1 MSTLHPTGVVAPAAT
16 PAKPTKARWEEQLL
30 TGSRGPALGLL
41 VLCVALTIYSPF
53 FLTKDN
59 LLNVIDQVTVL
70 GVLALGMTAVII
82 IGGIDLSVGSVLALA
97 MMVLGWLSHDGG
109 LPVSLA
115 VVGALI
121 AGAAA
126 GAVNGV
132 LTTKAKLPAFIATL
146 AMFSVARGLA
156 NVITDG
162 QQIVGFPASFTDLA
176 SSRLLGW
183 VSATVAL
190 LIVLYVAGWAFLR
203 YRANGRALYA
213 LGGSPEVARLA
224 GLRTRKLTIAV
235 YTVTGLLAGVAA
247 VILAMRLDSAQPSA
261 ATGYELDTIAAVVIG
276 GAALSGGRGTIRGT
290 LIGAFVIGFL
300 VDGLVL
306 VGVSVFW
313 QEVIKGA
320 VIVLAVAIDQI
331 QQKLQKRRELRRV
344 AAATPQPA

>member
-1 MSTLHPTGVVAPAAT
+1 MSALHPTGKVAAAAVPAER
-16 PAKPTKARWEEQLL
+16 TKARWEEQLL
-30 TGSRGPALGLL
+30 SGSRGPALALI

-82 IGGIDLSVGSVLALA
+82 IGGIDLSVGAVLALA

-115 VVGALI
+115 VVGALA

-126 GAVNGV
+126 GAVNGL

-146 AMFSVARGLA
+146 AMFSIARGLA

-162 QQIVGFPASFTDLA
+162 QQIVGFPTSFTDLA

-183 VSATVAL
+183 ISATVAL
-190 LIVLYVAGWAFLR
+190 LFVLYIAGWAFLR

-224 GLRTRKLTIAV
+224 GLKTTRLTIAV
-235 YTVTGLLAGVAA
+235 YSVTGLLAGVAA

-276 GAALSGGRGTIRGT
+276 GASLSGGVGTVTGT
-290 LIGAFVIGFL
+290 ALGVLIIGVLRNGLSLMSVSPFVQMVVIG
-300 VDGLVL
+300 V
-306 VGVSVFW
+306 
-313 QEVIKGA
+313 VIA
-320 VIVLAVAIDQI
+320 LAVMLDV
-331 QQKLQKRRELRRV
+331 LRRKE
-344 AAATPQPA
+344 A

>member
-162 QQIVGFPASFTDLA
+162 QQIVGFPSSFTDLA

-183 VSATVAL
+183 ISATVAL
-190 LIVLYVAGWAFLR
+190 LIVLYVIGWAFLR

-213 LGGSPEVARLA
+213 LGGSQEVARLA
-224 GLRTRKLTIAV
+224 GLKTTRLTIAV
-235 YTVTGLLAGVAA
+235 YSVTGLLAGVAA

-276 GAALSGGRGTIRGT
+276 GASLSGGVGTVTGT
-290 LIGAFVIGFL
+290 ALGVLIIGVLRNGLSLMSVSPFVQMVVIG
-300 VDGLVL
+300 V
-306 VGVSVFW
+306 
-313 QEVIKGA
+313 VIA
-320 VIVLAVAIDQI
+320 LAVMLDV
-331 QQKLQKRRELRRV
+331 LRRKE
-344 AAATPQPA
+344 A

>member
-1 MSTLHPTGVVAPAAT
+1 VSTLQPSGPTALPAAA

-30 TGSRGPALGLL
+30 TGSRGPALALL

-70 GVLALGMTAVII
+70 GILALGMTAVII
-82 IGGIDLSVGSVLALA
+82 IGGIDLSVGAVLALA

-115 VVGALI
+115 IVGALA

-132 LTTKAKLPAFIATL
+132 LTTHAKLPAFIATL

-162 QQIVGFPASFTDLA
+162 QQIVGFPTSFTNLA

-183 VSATVAL
+183 VSATVAVL
-190 LIVLYVAGWAFLR
+190 LILYVAGWAFLR
-203 YRANGRALYA
+203 YRRNGRALYA
-213 LGGSPEVARLA
+213 LGGSQEVARLA
-224 GLRTRKLTIAV
+224 GLRTTRLTIAV
-235 YTVTGLLAGVAA
+235 YTVTGLLAGLAA

-276 GAALSGGRGTIRGT
+276 GASLSGGVGTVTGT
-290 LIGAFVIGFL
+290 ALGVLIIGVLRNGLSLMSVSPFVQMVVIG
-300 VDGLVL
+300 V
-306 VGVSVFW
+306 
-313 QEVIKGA
+313 VIA
-320 VIVLAVAIDQI
+320 LAVMLDV
-331 QQKLQKRRELRRV
+331 LRRKE
-344 AAATPQPA
+344 A

>member
-1 MSTLHPTGVVAPAAT
+1 MSTVQPTGRVAAAT
-16 PAKPTKARWEEQLL
+16 PAEAKKKSGWEDQLL
-30 TGSRGPALGLL
+30 SGSRGPALALI
-41 VLCVALTIYSPF
+41 VLAVALTIYSPF

-70 GVLALGMTAVII
+70 GILALGMTAVIV
-82 IGGIDLSVGSVLALA
+82 IGGIDLSVGAVLALA

-109 LPVSLA
+109 LPMSLA
-115 VVGALI
+115 IVGALV

-126 GAVNGV
+126 GFVNGAM
-132 LTTKAKLPAFIATL
+132 TTYARLPAFIATL

-162 QQIVGFPASFTDLA
+162 QQIVGFPASFDNLA

-183 VSATVAL
+183 ISATVAIL
-190 LIVLYVAGWAFLR
+190 AILYFVGWAFLR

-224 GLRTRKLTIAV
+224 GLPVRRLTVAV
-235 YTVTGLLAGVAA
+235 YAATGLLAGLAA

-276 GAALSGGRGTIRGT
+276 GARLSGGGGRGCGAAPPSLSGGVGSVGGT
-290 LIGAFVIGFL
+290 ALGVLIIGVLRNGLSLMSVSPFVQQVVIG
-300 VDGLVL
+300 V
-306 VGVSVFW
+306 
-313 QEVIKGA
+313 VIA
-320 VIVLAVAIDQI
+320 LAVMLDV
-331 QQKLQKRRELRRV
+331 LRRKE
-344 AAATPQPA
+344 A

>member
-1 MSTLHPTGVVAPAAT
+1 MSTLHPAGTVAPAAV
-16 PAKPTKARWEEQLL
+16 PATKDKARWEEQLL

-82 IGGIDLSVGSVLALA
+82 IGGIDLSVGAVLALA

-109 LPVSLA
+109 LPISLA
-115 VVGALI
+115 IVGALA

-126 GAVNGV
+126 GAVNGL

-162 QQIVGFPASFTDLA
+162 QQIVGFPTSFTDLA
-176 SSRLLGW
+176 SSRLLGYL
-183 VSATVAL
+183 SATVFL
-190 LIVLYVAGWAFLR
+190 LIVLYVLGWAFLR

-213 LGGSPEVARLA
+213 LGGSEEVARLA
-224 GLRTRKLTIAV
+224 GLKTTRLTIAV

-276 GAALSGGRGTIRGT
+276 GASLSGGVGTVTGT
-290 LIGAFVIGFL
+290 ALGVLIIGVLRNGLSLMSVSPFVQMVVIG
-300 VDGLVL
+300 V
-306 VGVSVFW
+306 
-313 QEVIKGA
+313 VIA
-320 VIVLAVAIDQI
+320 LAVMLDV
-331 QQKLQKRRELRRV
+331 LRRKE
-344 AAATPQPA
+344 A

>member
-1 MSTLHPTGVVAPAAT
+1 MSTAHPTGTVAPAAV
-16 PAKPTKARWEEQLL
+16 PAKKDKARWEEQLL

-82 IGGIDLSVGSVLALA
+82 IGGIDLSVGAVLALA

-115 VVGALI
+115 IVGALA

-126 GAVNGV
+126 GAVNGL

-162 QQIVGFPASFTDLA
+162 QQIVGFPTSFTDLA
-176 SSRLLGW
+176 SSRLLGYL
-183 VSATVAL
+183 SATVFV
-190 LIVLYVAGWAFLR
+190 LIVLYVLGWAFLR

-213 LGGSPEVARLA
+213 LGGSEEVARLA
-224 GLRTRKLTIAV
+224 GLKTTRLTIAV

-276 GAALSGGRGTIRGT
+276 GASLSGGVGTVTGT
-290 LIGAFVIGFL
+290 ALGVLIIGVLRNGLSLMSVSPFVQMVVIG
-300 VDGLVL
+300 V
-306 VGVSVFW
+306 
-313 QEVIKGA
+313 VIA
-320 VIVLAVAIDQI
+320 LAVMLDV
-331 QQKLQKRRELRRV
+331 LRRKE
-344 AAATPQPA
+344 A

>member
-1 MSTLHPTGVVAPAAT
+1 MSTIQPAGAVGATAAPGPRT
-16 PAKPTKARWEEQLL
+16 KPRWEEQLL
-30 TGSRGPALGLL
+30 TGSRGPALALL

-70 GVLALGMTAVII
+70 GILALGMTAVII
-82 IGGIDLSVGSVLALA
+82 IGGIDLSVGAVLALA

-115 VVGALI
+115 VVGALA

-132 LTTKAKLPAFIATL
+132 MTTKAKLPAFIATL
-146 AMFSVARGLA
+146 AMFSIARGLA

-162 QQIVGFPASFTDLA
+162 QQIVGFPSSFTTLA

-183 VSATVAL
+183 VSATVAV

-203 YRANGRALYA
+203 YRRGGRALYA
-213 LGGSPEVARLA
+213 LGGSAEVARLA
-224 GLRTRKLTIAV
+224 GLRTTRLTIAV
-235 YTVTGLLAGVAA
+235 YTVTGLLAGLAA

-276 GAALSGGRGTIRGT
+276 GASLSGGVGTVTGT
-290 LIGAFVIGFL
+290 ALGVLIIGVLRNGLSLMSVSPFVQMVVIG
-300 VDGLVL
+300 V
-306 VGVSVFW
+306 
-313 QEVIKGA
+313 VIA
-320 VIVLAVAIDQI
+320 LAVMLDV
-331 QQKLQKRRELRRV
+331 LRRKE
-344 AAATPQPA
+344 A